1 MTTNNQTLKSGI
13 LGITIIIAILS
24 AGCLWHA
31 SQQLPPASTINQTVE
46 KEFPGIEITRT
57 PSQELK
63 NITGALNPAGSLNA
77 ANGSVMSVPLPV
89 VRGLKY
95 VFTDTFPADPTILEV
110 RLWIFSRDSVFTIIA
125 PVQGGTTMSEKKLKF
140 VFDENQTEHLPAG
153 SARIIL
159 ERPTEENRYAL
170 SINQENGNVLV
181 VHENGSESLV
191 FNCNEVALNKS
202 GAAAA
207 DTLSHAINH
216 ATPRLPAREETL
228 QVDDPYIIIENPGDL
243 PAGYPFSIHGSTNLG
258 SDAEIVATI
267 RSSSFTPCP
276 KSGCNRPSLSQE
288 IQVSGWPGTV
298 KNWTFEDRMS
308 EKLPADEYLVEV
320 TSTGTGAKNT
330 TLFTI
335 RSPFI
340 TIDPVSDHS
349 VQDPFNVTGTTNIPT
364 GETIFVEMA
373 DTSFFGP
380 CHLNRHC
387 NVSSHSGSVPVMAG
401 MNKSPN
407 TWKFSYDISSFDA
420 SDEYLVSA
428 RSLTTAAYPVL
439 FRIFR

>member
-1 MTTNNQTLKSGI
+1 MITNNHTLRSGI

-31 SQQLPPASTINQTVE
+31 SQQSQPASAINQTVE
-46 KEFPGIEITRT
+46 KEFPGTEITRNS
-57 PSQELK
+57 SQELK
-63 NITGALNPAGSLNA
+63 NITGGLNPAGSPCT
-77 ANGSVMSVPLPV
+77 ANGAVMPAPLPV
-89 VRGLKY
+89 VRGLQY
-95 VFTDTFPADPTILEV
+95 VFTDTFPADPTIREV
-110 RLWIFSRDSVFTIIA
+110 RLWVFSSDSVFTIIA
-125 PVQGGTTMSEKKLKF
+125 PVRGGTTMSEKKLKF
-140 VFDENQTEHLPAG
+140 VFDENQTARLPAG
-153 SARIIL
+153 SARVIL
-159 ERPTEENRYAL
+159 ERPSEENRYAL

-181 VHENGSESLV
+181 HESGSESFV
-191 FNCNEVALNKS
+191 FNCHEVALNKS

-207 DTLSHAINH
+207 DALSHAISR
-216 ATPRLPAREETL
+216 ATPRLPAREEIL

-267 RSSSFTPCP
+267 GSSSFTPCP

-288 IQVSGWPGTV
+288 IQVSGWPGTE
-298 KNWTFEDRMS
+298 KNWTVRDRMS

-349 VQDPFNVTGTTNIPT
+349 VRDPFNVTGTTNIPA

-380 CHLNRHC
+380 CHLNPHG

-401 MNKSPN
+401 MNTSPN
-407 TWKFSYDISSFDA
+407 TWKFSCDISSFDA

-428 RSLTTAAYPVL
+428 RSFATAAYSDL

>member
-1 MTTNNQTLKSGI
+1 MTTNNRALKSGI

-31 SQQLPPASTINQTVE
+31 SLQPPPPPAINLTGE
-46 KEFPGIEITRT
+46 KEFPGTEITRNS
-57 PSQELK
+57 SQELK
-63 NITGALNPAGSLNA
+63 SITGGLNPTGSLYT
-77 ANGSVMSVPLPV
+77 ANESVMPAPLPV
-89 VRGLKY
+89 VRGLQY
-95 VFTDTFPADPTILEV
+95 VFTDTFPADPTIREV
-110 RLWIFSRDSVFTIIA
+110 RLWVFTSDSVFTIIA
-125 PVQGGTTMSEKKLKF
+125 PVQGGTTISEKKLKF
-140 VFDENQTEHLPAG
+140 VFDENQTDRLPAG
-153 SARIIL
+153 TARIIL
-159 ERPTEENRYAL
+159 ERPSEENRYVL
-170 SINQENGNVLV
+170 SINQENGDVL
-181 VHENGSESLV
+181 VHENGSDSFV
-191 FNCNEVALNKS
+191 FNCHEIALNKS

-207 DTLSHAINH
+207 DVLSHAINR
-216 ATPRLPAREETL
+216 ATPRLPAREEIL
-228 QVDDPYIIIENPGDL
+228 QVDDPYINIENPGDH

-298 KNWTFEDRMS
+298 KNWTFGDRMS

-320 TSTGTGAKNT
+320 TGTGTGTKNT

-349 VQDPFNVTGTTNIPT
+349 VHDPFNVTGTTNIPA
-364 GETIFVEMA
+364 GETIFIEMA

-380 CHLNRHC
+380 CHLNPHC
-387 NVSSHSGSVPVMAG
+387 NVSSHSESVPVMAG

-407 TWKFSYDISSFDA
+407 TWKFSCDITSFDA

-428 RSLTTAAYPVL
+428 RSFATEAYSDL